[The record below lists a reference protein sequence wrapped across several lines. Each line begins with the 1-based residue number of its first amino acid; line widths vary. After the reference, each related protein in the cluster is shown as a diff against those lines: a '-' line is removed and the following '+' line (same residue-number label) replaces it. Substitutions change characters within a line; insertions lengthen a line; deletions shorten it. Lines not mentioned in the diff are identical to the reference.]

1 MVKRWVV
8 ASTKVTDA
16 WITQSKQEDLFLIL
30 ITLVGVLELKE
41 RNKVKNK

>member
-1 MVKRWVV
+1 MVKRWVA

-30 ITLVGVLELKE
+30 ITLVGRGFTTEGK
-41 RNKVKNK
+41 K